1 MTVNA
6 ILESKGRQI
15 VSVKPDDKLSGAIR
29 LLADKRIGAVL
40 VMQGTRVDG
49 ILSERDIVR
58 VLAERGGAVLD
69 EPVSAIMTRKV
80 TTCSRADTV
89 AMLMEK
95 MTMGKFRHLPVIEEG
110 RVIGLISIGDI
121 VKRRVMEYES
131 EQEALRDY
139 IKTA

>member
-15 VSVKPDDKLSGAIR
+15 VSVKPDARLSDAIR
-29 LLADKRIGAVL
+29 LLAEKRIGAVL

-95 MTMGKFRHLPVIEEG
+95 MTAGKFRHLPVIEEG
-110 RVIGLISIGDI
+110 RVVGLVSIGDI
-121 VKRRVMEYES
+121 VKRRVMEYEN

>member
-6 ILESKGRQI
+6 ILETKGQQI
-15 VSVKPDDKLSGAIR
+15 VSVKPDDKLSDAIR
-29 LLADKRIGAVL
+29 VLADKRIGAVL

-58 VLAERGGAVLD
+58 VLAERGGAVLG
-69 EPVSAIMTRKV
+69 EAVSAVMTRKV
-80 TTCSRADTV
+80 STCTRSDTV

-95 MTMGKFRHLPVIEEG
+95 MTVGKFRHLPVVEEG
-110 RVIGLISIGDI
+110 RVIGIISIGDV
-121 VKRRVMEYES
+121 VKRRVMEYEK

>member
-15 VSVKPDDKLSGAIR
+15 VSVKPDAKLSEAIR
-29 LLADKRIGAVL
+29 LLAEKRIGAVL

-95 MTMGKFRHLPVIEEG
+95 MTAGKFRHLPVIEEG
-110 RVIGLISIGDI
+110 RVVGLVSIGDI
-121 VKRRVMEYES
+121 VKRRVMEYEN